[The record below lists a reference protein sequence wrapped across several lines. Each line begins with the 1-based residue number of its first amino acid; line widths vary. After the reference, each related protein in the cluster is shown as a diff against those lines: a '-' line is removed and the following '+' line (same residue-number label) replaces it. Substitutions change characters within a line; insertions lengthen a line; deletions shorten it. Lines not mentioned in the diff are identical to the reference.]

1 MKLMDV
7 FVNREHEI
15 SRLEEFYAKT
25 AGGIGSVVML
35 SGRIGT
41 GKTALID
48 KFLETKRGFYFE
60 CVLGQPPYAP
70 LRNFLTSFF
79 SIERKDVPPSM
90 QFLVE
95 ERVEKVE
102 GETLEEAFA
111 ALLKFF
117 NSYIT
122 TEPVV
127 FAIDNFQD
135 VDEGTIK
142 FLDYF
147 VRHPEL
153 AKIMIICA
161 YRTEMLEETGRGK
174 VISDFL
180 QFLIMT
186 NMFNAVIVDNFNE
199 GNTGLLLAKLFGEN
213 VPLEGVKQLYQ
224 KSSGNPLMLMEMLKI
239 LVQERNIDLAVPENW
254 NKIEWEKLSMP
265 DNLQEIFQMELD
277 SLPPEGIALL
287 DYMAVAGNEFEV
299 DIVSEASRQ
308 PSELVHKIANLMVEK
323 GILTQDAKT
332 GKYRFTRNIYMELIY
347 NDIGTKIL
355 PICFAVGSAIEKL
368 RKDRLSEYVFDLVR
382 LFGNSRDRKRAY
394 EYAIMAGSRAEKLHA
409 PESVEKYYELAIAI
423 AEELNLGWEDIYEI
437 KMKKGMGLF
446 YLGAWEKA
454 ENCFVDMMKIA
465 KEHEDKKRETE
476 SLLLL
481 IRLRQHQSE
490 YEKAKSLLPKAIELA
505 KGTADSRFIADA
517 LRGVAHM
524 EWRNGD
530 YDNAI
535 KHYNEALSYFQSASA
550 EAIFTGNLQA
560 GEENIPIKG
569 EILLE
574 LGTVYAEMGD
584 YRQALLFNLKGLKIL
599 KETNS
604 PATARAFHSIGAI
617 QLREENWQKALESF
631 KQGIEYA
638 EKLNDLDTMG
648 WCYLGLAETL
658 LRSGGSKEEASQ
670 HIEKANQH
678 LSKISDRIGNAL
690 LHKIYADLCIKMND
704 VVGSENHIKI
714 AEELGHKVASP
725 YITCEI
731 LTAKIELSIKKGEKE
746 NAINYLKTLEELCM
760 KHKMKSFGKFID
772 ARKKELLPPPVV
784 APAQTPPA
792 PAPPAETQKAQTTEE
807 SRQTTPQEHPQPT
820 GEKGAGQITVSPET
834 QVKKKRK
841 KKKGGD
847 MQ

>member
-7 FVNREHEI
+7 FVNRDHEI
-15 SRLEEFYAKT
+15 SRLEEFYSKT
-25 AGGIGSVVML
+25 AGGSGTVVML

-48 KFLETKRGFYFE
+48 RFLETKRGFYFE
-60 CVLGQPPYAP
+60 CVVGQPPYAP
-70 LRNFLTSFF
+70 LKNFLTAFF
-79 SIERKDVPPSM
+79 SIERKEVPPSM
-90 QFLVE
+90 QFLVDE
-95 ERVEKVE
+95 KEEKVE
-102 GETLEEAFA
+102 GETLEEAFT
-111 ALLKFF
+111 ALLRFF

-122 TEPVV
+122 AEPVV

-174 VISDFL
+174 TISDFL
-180 QFLIMT
+180 QFLIMN

-199 GNTGLLLAKLFGEN
+199 STTGLLLAKMFGEN
-213 VPLEGVKQLYQ
+213 VPLDGVKQIYQ

-239 LVQERNIDLAVPENW
+239 IVQERNIDLAVPENW
-254 NKIEWEKLSMP
+254 NKIEWDKLSIP
-265 DNLQEIFQMELD
+265 ANLQEIFQMELD
-277 SLPPEGIALL
+277 SLPPEGLALL
-287 DYMAVAGNEFEV
+287 DYMAVAGNEFEE
-299 DIVSEASRQ
+299 DIVSEASRE
-308 PSELVHKIANLMVEK
+308 PLDLVQKIANLMVEK
-323 GILTQDAKT
+323 GILTQDSKT
-332 GKYRFTRNIYMELIY
+332 GKYRFTRNVYMEIIY
-347 NDIGTKIL
+347 NDIGSKIL

-368 RKDRLSEYVFDLVR
+368 RKDRLGEYVFDLVR

-394 EYAIMAGSRAEKLHA
+394 EYAIMAGGRAEKLHA

-423 AEELNLGWEDIYEI
+423 ADELNLDWADIYEI

-454 ENCFVDMMKIA
+454 ENCFVEMMKIA

-481 IRLRQHQSE
+481 IRLRQYQSE
-490 YEKAKSLLPKAIELA
+490 YEKARALLQKAIELA
-505 KGTADSRFIADA
+505 KGTADSKFIADA

-524 EWRNGD
+524 EWKTGE

-550 EAIFTGNLQA
+550 EAIFTGNLQVT
-560 GEENIPIKG
+560 EENIPIKG

-574 LGTVYAEMGD
+574 LGNVYAEMGD

-604 PATARAFHSIGAI
+604 PAMARALHNIGAI
-617 QLREENWQKALESF
+617 HLREENWQKAMESF

-658 LRSGGSKEEASQ
+658 FRSGGSKEEANQ

-690 LHKIYADLCIKMND
+690 LHKIYANLCLQMND
-704 VVGSENHIKI
+704 IAGAENHIKV
-714 AEELGHKVASP
+714 AEEIGQKIASP
-725 YITCEI
+725 YISGEL
-731 LTAKIELSIKKGEKE
+731 LTARIELAIKKGERE
-746 NAINYLKTLEELCM
+746 NAVNLLKTLEELSM
-760 KHKMKSFGKFID
+760 KHRMKSFGKFIE
-772 ARKKELLPPPVV
+772 AKKKELQPQPPPSPQAPPVV
-784 APAQTPPA
+784 PGGVEGREAKPAA
-792 PAPPAETQKAQTTEE
+792 
-807 SRQTTPQEHPQPT
+807 PQE
-820 GEKGAGQITVSPET
+820 GAGRAEGREVPPDSQLTR
-834 QVKKKRK
+834 KKRK